1 MHFDKRFL
9 IVLIVFFFISIAA
22 VSANDLNS
30 TESIEMDCN
39 GTSSIGEVDSGVDDL
54 AEGNATGNDSASVEK
69 TTPKITVESKTVYSK
84 DTLLVHLKN
93 STGGVL
99 KHKKLTAQIG
109 GKSYYLTT
117 DSQGV
122 AKLKINL
129 DAKKYKLTISFDG
142 DEDYNS
148 ISKKFNIKVIKLKTR
163 ITESANFVVRG
174 KYLYF
179 HLTDIHGD
187 RVSGKKIT
195 LKYKGKTYNKK
206 TNRYGTVKIK
216 INAQKSRYPI
226 KAKFKTDNQYVGSS
240 KYLKFYVTSSRSI
253 NIANTKLLSNGYIR
267 VYLKVAGKAVSKKV
281 KLTIGGK
288 KISKKANSE
297 GIVVIKPAVK
307 AGHYVVKANVGKY
320 YSKRD
325 LKCFEGNVR
334 DPLKESIPL
343 KGGVP
348 DVDLM
353 PGNYVLGDENGK
365 YTLTKSQYKEVLK
378 RDSHCLFLNSK
389 LTKYTFFKTKNH
401 PKLNH
406 IIKREKWNVIEREII
421 TKLVKKNKKDY
432 WPGKVT
438 VSLKGKSYI
447 YPEVRDVQA
456 TSYTCGPASASMCTQ
471 VLKNYMCESHISHLA
486 DSKRGEGT
494 SCGDMI
500 NALQK
505 NNFICKY
512 FYKSTFKNALDELK
526 NGGAALIFHANYHYV
541 SILDISSDGKKVLV
555 SNSYGTYDGIPTKWV
570 SVSFM
575 KKKFSPKWDESLIV
589 KLNYDLSDSTKNSVN
604 SYYHSFGTNW
614 HKHSTS
620 QKIGRI

>member
-1 MHFDKRFL
+1 MRPKTPPMPELTLR
-9 IVLIVFFFISIAA
+9 S
-22 VSANDLNS
+22 
-30 TESIEMDCN
+30 
-39 GTSSIGEVDSGVDDL
+39 VDDSVRSL
-54 AEGNATGNDSASVEK
+54 IRMSVE
-69 TTPKITVESKTVYSK
+69 
-84 DTLLVHLKN
+84 H
-93 STGGVL
+93 
-99 KHKKLTAQIG
+99 
-109 GKSYYLTT
+109 
-117 DSQGV
+117 
-122 AKLKINL
+122 
-129 DAKKYKLTISFDG
+129 
-142 DEDYNS
+142 
-148 ISKKFNIKVIKLKTR
+148 NIKVIKLKTR

-406 IIKREKWNVIEREII
+406 IIKREKWNVIE
-421 TKLVKKNKKDY
+421 
-432 WPGKVT
+432 
-438 VSLKGKSYI
+438 
-447 YPEVRDVQA
+447 
-456 TSYTCGPASASMCTQ
+456 
-471 VLKNYMCESHISHLA
+471 
-486 DSKRGEGT
+486 KR
-494 SCGDMI
+494 
-500 NALQK
+500 N
-505 NNFICKY
+505 
-512 FYKSTFKNALDELK
+512 
-526 NGGAALIFHANYHYV
+526 H
-541 SILDISSDGKKVLV
+541 
-555 SNSYGTYDGIPTKWV
+555 
-570 SVSFM
+570 
-575 KKKFSPKWDESLIV
+575 
-589 KLNYDLSDSTKNSVN
+589 
-604 SYYHSFGTNW
+604 
-614 HKHSTS
+614 HKAC
-620 QKIGRI
+620 